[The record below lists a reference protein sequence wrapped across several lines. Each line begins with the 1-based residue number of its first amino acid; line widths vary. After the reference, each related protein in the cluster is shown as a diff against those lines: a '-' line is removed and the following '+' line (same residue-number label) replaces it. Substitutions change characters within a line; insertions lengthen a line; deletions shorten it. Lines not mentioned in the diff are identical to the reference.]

1 MAIKATDRGPEALL
15 HPHAAD
21 ALVMAARPE
30 HRSGVVAVILADG
43 SVQEVGS
50 ARSVRTA
57 RRSRIEV
64 GSLSS
69 PEWVLW
75 WQRRR
80 FGKATA

>member
-21 ALVMAARPE
+21 ALVMAARKQP
-30 HRSGVVAVILADG
+30 SGVVAVILADG

-50 ARSVRTA
+50 ARSAPPA
-57 RRSRIEV
+57 RRTRTEV

-69 PEWVLW
+69 PDWVLW